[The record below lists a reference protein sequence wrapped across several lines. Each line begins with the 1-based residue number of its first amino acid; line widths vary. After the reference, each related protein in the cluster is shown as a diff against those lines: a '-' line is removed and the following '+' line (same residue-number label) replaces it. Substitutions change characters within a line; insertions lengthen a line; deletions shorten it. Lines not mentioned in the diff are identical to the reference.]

1 MTTSSTMEYAEL
13 QERVDTLQREN
24 DRLRA
29 YLASIN
35 TATDETHDDKS
46 NNSPGWDGVGHGLT
60 KHQVSRYSRQIVL
73 PSFGVSA
80 QSRLCSGSVL
90 IVGAGGL
97 GSPVALYLAAAGV
110 GRIGLVDRDTV
121 DLSNIHRQIIHTETN
136 VGVHK
141 VDSAA
146 SAILALNSS
155 VSIDKHK
162 DGFTPLNA
170 VHLVRQYDVVV
181 DASDNPATR
190 YLINDACVIA
200 QKPLVSGAALGTD
213 GQITV
218 YCAGGECPCYR
229 CLFPIAPPPQNCAR
243 CVDAGVLGVL
253 PGIIGTMQALETIKL
268 LSKVG
273 EPMARKLLV
282 VDGLSARYHSVLL
295 RPRSPHCVAC
305 GDKPQIR
312 EDSIQTYDYASFT
325 GQPAN
330 DAPPPPLS
338 LVPPSERLPPQ
349 TLWSTLKTETI
360 SSPILIDVRPP
371 EQFAICHLPGAFNA
385 PWKSFDT
392 YLLDIKALVS
402 SSTMM
407 NDTDG
412 DPKIYVVC
420 RRGNDSQRAVKRL
433 REIGHKN
440 VVDMV
445 GGMEAWAKE
454 IDPTFPLY

>member
-1 MTTSSTMEYAEL
+1 MEYAEL
-13 QERVDTLQREN
+13 QEQVDTLQREN

-29 YLASIN
+29 YLASIG
-35 TATDETHDDKS
+35 TAMDETHDGQS

-110 GRIGLVDRDTV
+110 GRIGLVDRDNV
-121 DLSNIHRQIIHTETN
+121 DLSNIHRQILHTEAN

-146 SAILALNSS
+146 CAILALNSS
-155 VSIDKHK
+155 VAIDKHK

-181 DASDNPATR
+181 DASDNPSTR

-229 CLFPIAPPPQNCAR
+229 CLFPTAPPPQNCAR

-253 PGIIGTMQALETIKL
+253 PGIIGTIQALETIKL

-312 EDSIQTYDYASFT
+312 EDSIQTYD
-325 GQPAN
+325 
-330 DAPPPPLS
+330 
-338 LVPPSERLPPQ
+338 
-349 TLWSTLKTETI
+349 
-360 SSPILIDVRPP
+360 
-371 EQFAICHLPGAFNA
+371 
-385 PWKSFDT
+385 
-392 YLLDIKALVS
+392 
-402 SSTMM
+402 
-407 NDTDG
+407 
-412 DPKIYVVC
+412 
-420 RRGNDSQRAVKRL
+420 
-433 REIGHKN
+433 
-440 VVDMV
+440 
-445 GGMEAWAKE
+445 
-454 IDPTFPLY
+454 